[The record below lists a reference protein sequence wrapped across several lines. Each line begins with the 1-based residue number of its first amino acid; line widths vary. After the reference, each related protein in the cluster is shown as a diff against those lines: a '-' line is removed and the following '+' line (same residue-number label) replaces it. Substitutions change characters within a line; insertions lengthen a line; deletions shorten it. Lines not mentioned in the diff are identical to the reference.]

1 MAITKPSLLPEL
13 YLPSRVN
20 QHWLES
26 GIDSLELCANR
37 EHFLSYPHKV
47 EYHYN
52 SRGFRDAEWPDDL
65 SDVIWC
71 VGDSFTVGLG
81 SPLEHTWPYMLQ
93 QRLRRRVINVSMD
106 GASNN
111 WIARIAVAILT
122 QFPQANIVVQWSY
135 MHRRELT
142 SPREV
147 DISIVL
153 NERFLNFYKS
163 VRDVSW
169 PDCKSIQDF
178 DNLPDW
184 IKIEIKQIHDWAST
198 KLPSEDLRL
207 THINSTTE
215 EDIVNTRLCMQQLQ
229 GNIVHSAIPLW
240 AAAGT
245 KLDFDNVIQTEQ
257 LDYARDGFHYDIL
270 TSNALVC
277 EIIPALAS
285 NARC

>member
-1 MAITKPSLLPEL
+1 MLLPEL

-26 GIDSLELCANR
+26 GIDSLELCPNR

-71 VGDSFTVGLG
+71 IGDSFTVGIG

-106 GASNN
+106 GTSNN

-122 QFPQANIVVQWSY
+122 QFPQANIVVQWSFL
-135 MHRRELT
+135 HRRESELEPILD
-142 SPREV
+142 SKFR
-147 DISIVL
+147 
-153 NERFLNFYKS
+153 NFYNI
-163 VRDVSW
+163 VRDLTW
-169 PDCKSIQDF
+169 PDCNSLKDF
-178 DNLPDW
+178 
-184 IKIEIKQIHDWAST
+184 E
-198 KLPSEDLRL
+198 KLPE
-207 THINSTTE
+207 HIKTEILNVHNWGSIVVYGDDALMHHTQSTVN
-215 EDIVNTRLCMQQLQ
+215 EDIINTQQCIAQLPAHV
-229 GNIVHSAIPLW
+229 VHTAIPNW
-240 AAAGT
+240 APAGDN
-245 KLDFDNVIQTEQ
+245 LDFDNVIQTEQ

-270 TSNALVC
+270 TSNVLVC
-277 EIIPALAS
+277 KIIPALAS

>member
-26 GIDSLELCANR
+26 GMDSLELCLDR

-135 MHRRELT
+135 MHRREFNT
-142 SPREV
+142 S
-147 DISIVL
+147 IIL
-153 NERFLNFYKS
+153 NERFLIFYKS
-163 VRDVSW
+163 IQDVSW
-169 PDCKSIQDF
+169 PNCKSIQDF
-178 DNLPDW
+178 DNLPAW
-184 IKIEIKQIHDWAST
+184 IKTEIKQVHDWSSIE
-198 KLPSEDLRL
+198 PSSEELRL
-207 THINSTTE
+207 EHINSTTE
-215 EDIVNTRLCMQQLQ
+215 EDIVNTRLCIQQLQ
-229 GNIVHSAIPLW
+229 GNIVHSAIPHW
-240 AAAGT
+240 APAGDN
-245 KLDFDNVIQTEQ
+245 LDFDNVIQTEQ
-257 LDYARDGFHYDIL
+257 LDYARDGFHYDIV

>member
-1 MAITKPSLLPEL
+1 MLLPEL

-26 GIDSLELCANR
+26 GIDSLELCPNR

-71 VGDSFTVGLG
+71 IGDSFTVGIG

-106 GASNN
+106 GTSNN

-122 QFPQANIVVQWSY
+122 QFPQANIVVQWSFL
-135 MHRRELT
+135 HRREL
-142 SPREV
+142 SVEESLRKNFPG
-147 DISIVL
+147 
-153 NERFLNFYKS
+153 FYKS
-163 VRDVSW
+163 VADPSW
-169 PDCKSIQDF
+169 PPCNNSDDFKTLPKRIQDELTQLH
-178 DNLPDW
+178 NWPYW
-184 IKIEIKQIHDWAST
+184 CST
-198 KLPSEDLRL
+198 GEARSLQNID
-207 THINSTTE
+207 STNN
-215 EDIVNTRLCMQQLQ
+215 EDIVNIQSCMQQLQ
-229 GNIVHSAIPLW
+229 GNVVHSAIPNW
-240 AAAGT
+240 AP
-245 KLDFDNVIQTEQ
+245 KDVELDFDNVIQTEQ
-257 LDYARDGFHYDIL
+257 LDYARDGFHYDIV

>member
-20 QHWLES
+20 QHWLKS
-26 GIDSLELCANR
+26 GMDSLEWCRNR

-71 VGDSFTVGLG
+71 IGDSFTVGLG

-122 QFPQANIVVQWSY
+122 QCPQANIVVQWSY
-135 MHRRELT
+135 MHRREADA
-142 SPREV
+142 SV
-147 DISIVL
+147 IL
-153 NERFLNFYKS
+153 NEKFLNFYKS
-163 VRDVSW
+163 IQDVSW
-169 PDCKSIQDF
+169 PDCKNIQDF
-178 DNLPDW
+178 DNLPDR
-184 IKIEIKQIHDWAST
+184 IKTKIKQIHDW
-198 KLPSEDLRL
+198 PSVEPSGEDRRL
-207 THINSTTE
+207 YHINSTTE

-229 GNIVHSAIPLW
+229 GNIVHSAIPFW
-240 AAAGT
+240 APCET
-245 KLDFDNVIQTEQ
+245 NLDYNVIQAEQ
-257 LDYARDGFHYDIL
+257 LDYARDGHHYDIL